1 MTSYGTQREY
11 KDGFYIQN
19 TMFPLQASEL
29 HVDNSDLISTFYIKL
44 KTNDYLVVMNIE
56 KDLKSILSS
65 YQMNMQLS

>member
-1 MTSYGTQREY
+1 
-11 KDGFYIQN
+11 
-19 TMFPLQASEL
+19 MFPLQASEL

>member
-29 HVDNSDLISTFYIKL
+29 HVDNSDLISTFLYQ
-44 KTNDYLVVMNIE
+44 IE
-56 KDLKSILSS
+56 NERLFSRDEHRKDLKSILSS